1 MATFLVTG
9 GAGYVGSHA
18 CKLLARRGHQPVV
31 YDNLSRGHREAV
43 KWGPLEEGDLADGE
57 RLRAAM
63 RRWRPDGVL
72 HFAAVAY
79 VGESYGEPA
88 LYYRTNVAGSLSLA
102 EAMLAEGVDRLVV
115 SSSCATYGL
124 PVRPAIRE
132 GDPQNPINPYGMT
145 KLMVERMLRDM
156 APATGLRVVLVRYF
170 NAAGADPEGEIGE
183 DHDPEPHAAPRA
195 IMAALGEIPEFQ
207 ILGTDYDTP
216 DGTAVRDYVHVGDLA
231 EAHLAAMGRLADAP
245 PGVESFNLGSGRGTS
260 VRELVTAV
268 ERVGGRPVPVVLGPR
283 RLGDPPSLVADIGH
297 AAAVLGWRPQLSSI
311 DDIVR
316 TAWAWHTRKR

>member
-1 MATFLVTG
+1 M
-9 GAGYVGSHA
+9 GSHA
-18 CKLLARRGHQPVV
+18 CKLLARCGHRPVV

-79 VGESYGEPA
+79 VGESFGEPA
-88 LYYRTNVAGSLSLA
+88 LYYRTNVAGSLSLV
-102 EAMLAEGVDRLVV
+102 EAMLAEGIDRLVV

-132 GDPQNPINPYGMT
+132 DDPQNPINPYGMT

-170 NAAGADPEGEIGE
+170 NAAGADCEGEIGE
-183 DHDPEPHAAPRA
+183 THDPEPHAAPRA

-216 DGTAVRDYVHVGDLA
+216 DGTAVRDYVHVDDLA
-231 EAHLAAMGRLADAP
+231 EAHLAAMGRLAEAP
-245 PGVESFNLGSGRGTS
+245 CGVESFNLGSGRGTS
-260 VRELVTAV
+260 VR
-268 ERVGGRPVPVVLGPR
+268 VGGRPVPVVLGPR
-283 RLGDPPSLVADIGH
+283 RIGDPPSLVADIGH
-297 AAAVLGWRPQLSSI
+297 AATVLGWRPRLSSI

-316 TAWAWHTRKR
+316 TAWAWHTRTR